1 MGGHSIK
8 IELDVFGRRKKM
20 IQIENI
26 TKIFPNGEQQDYA
39 LNQVNFEIL
48 EGEFVGIVGKSG
60 SGKSTL
66 LNILSGID
74 APSAGSVII
83 NGTDISRL
91 SSRKLAKW
99 RNREIGIVFQSF
111 HLLPTLTLVE
121 NVMLPMEF
129 SKFRKKKR
137 QRALKLLEDVG
148 LLRKADFFPDS
159 VSGGEKQRTAIARA
173 LANNPPLILADEP
186 TGNLDSETAKEI
198 FTLFEQLVTQGKTMV
213 MVTHDQ
219 DLSNKVDRT
228 LLVKDGQVREARKL
242 GIL

>member
-1 MGGHSIK
+1 
-8 IELDVFGRRKKM
+8 M